1 MKKLYHL
8 FLTFALLSAAGCND
22 FLDPDDDNSYKGD
35 ELLTYIQ
42 RAEGVLLNA
51 YASVPNA
58 NQISVM
64 TDVATDNAVW
74 NTSSGNAF
82 RNIVS
87 GEWSSTNNP
96 FDKWSSAYTAIGYCN
111 LFLDELVDRVEW
123 SYSDAW
129 LCEAFRERLTAEA
142 RGLRAYYYME
152 LLTAHSGVGVNTGR
166 LLGVPMIMHPI
177 DVEEGDLDFPRD
189 TYERCVA
196 LVLEDLQFAIDHLP
210 YEYKNNSEKPEEDR
224 VYGARFANRLC
235 GRIAMALKARLLLQA
250 ASPAFNPDND
260 AAKWAAAA
268 VAAAELIDAS
278 GGIDAIDKSRIKF
291 WLDDTSREIV
301 WRKDYYTGRDWE
313 TTCFPPS
320 LLGNGRMNPTQD
332 FADAFPYRNGVPY
345 VPGNPSDPD
354 DPYAGR
360 DPRLDEYLIR
370 NGSLFKDNVIN
381 TVDGDVDGINRK
393 PSSSTTTGYYMKK
406 LMNPSVN
413 HTTGSVVTTRHFHTL
428 LRMTEV
434 YLIFAE
440 AANEAWG
447 PDGQGT
453 VGYSARDVIARIRST
468 GGITPDQYLPTVAT
482 QADMRRLI
490 RNERR
495 LELAF
500 ENQRFWDVRRWKDEQ
515 AMMRAATGTRDGGKT
530 AFEVESRVFMDYM
543 IYGPIPYDEQMKGLE
558 QNRGW

>member
-1 MKKLYHL
+1 MTEIKSAALELGTERIRKLLVQYAVPAIIAMTASSLYNMVDSIFIGHGVGPL
-8 FLTFALLSAAGCND
+8 AISGLALTFPLMNLAAAFGSLVGVGAATLISMRLGQRDYETAQRVLGNVLVLNLIIGISFGLAALL
-22 FLDPDDDNSYKGD
+22 FLDPILYFFGASEATIGYAREYMTVILLGNVVTHMYLGLNSV
-35 ELLTYIQ
+35 L
-42 RAEGVLLNA
+42 RASGHPRKSM
-51 YASVPNA
+51 YATIITVV
-58 NQISVM
+58 I
-64 TDVATDNAVW
+64 NAVLDPIFIFGFGW
-74 NTSSGNAF
+74 GVRGSAF
-82 RNIVS
+82 ATI
-87 GEWSSTNNP
+87 
-96 FDKWSSAYTAIGYCN
+96 
-111 LFLDELVDRVEW
+111 
-123 SYSDAW
+123 
-129 LCEAFRERLTAEA
+129 
-142 RGLRAYYYME
+142 
-152 LLTAHSGVGVNTGR
+152 TGQ
-166 LLGVPMIMHPI
+166 
-177 DVEEGDLDFPRD
+177 
-189 TYERCVA
+189 CVA

-260 AAKWAAAA
+260 AAKWEAAA

-381 TVDGDVDGINRK
+381 TVDGDVDGIDRK

-413 HTTGSVVTTRHFHTL
+413 HTTG
-428 LRMTEV
+428 
-434 YLIFAE
+434 
-440 AANEAWG
+440 
-447 PDGQGT
+447 
-453 VGYSARDVIARIRST
+453 
-468 GGITPDQYLPTVAT
+468 
-482 QADMRRLI
+482 
-490 RNERR
+490 
-495 LELAF
+495 
-500 ENQRFWDVRRWKDEQ
+500 
-515 AMMRAATGTRDGGKT
+515 
-530 AFEVESRVFMDYM
+530 
-543 IYGPIPYDEQMKGLE
+543 
-558 QNRGW
+558 

>member
-1 MKKLYHL
+1 
-8 FLTFALLSAAGCND
+8 
-22 FLDPDDDNSYKGD
+22 
-35 ELLTYIQ
+35 
-42 RAEGVLLNA
+42 
-51 YASVPNA
+51 
-58 NQISVM
+58 
-64 TDVATDNAVW
+64 
-74 NTSSGNAF
+74 
-82 RNIVS
+82 
-87 GEWSSTNNP
+87 
-96 FDKWSSAYTAIGYCN
+96 
-111 LFLDELVDRVEW
+111 
-123 SYSDAW
+123 
-129 LCEAFRERLTAEA
+129 
-142 RGLRAYYYME
+142 
-152 LLTAHSGVGVNTGR
+152 
-166 LLGVPMIMHPI
+166 
-177 DVEEGDLDFPRD
+177 
-189 TYERCVA
+189 
-196 LVLEDLQFAIDHLP
+196 
-210 YEYKNNSEKPEEDR
+210 
-224 VYGARFANRLC
+224 
-235 GRIAMALKARLLLQA
+235 MALKARLLLQA

-260 AAKWAAAA
+260 AAKWEAAA

-381 TVDGDVDGINRK
+381 TVDGDVDGIDRK

>member
-1 MKKLYHL
+1 
-8 FLTFALLSAAGCND
+8 
-22 FLDPDDDNSYKGD
+22 
-35 ELLTYIQ
+35 
-42 RAEGVLLNA
+42 
-51 YASVPNA
+51 
-58 NQISVM
+58 
-64 TDVATDNAVW
+64 
-74 NTSSGNAF
+74 
-82 RNIVS
+82 
-87 GEWSSTNNP
+87 
-96 FDKWSSAYTAIGYCN
+96 
-111 LFLDELVDRVEW
+111 
-123 SYSDAW
+123 
-129 LCEAFRERLTAEA
+129 
-142 RGLRAYYYME
+142 
-152 LLTAHSGVGVNTGR
+152 
-166 LLGVPMIMHPI
+166 
-177 DVEEGDLDFPRD
+177 
-189 TYERCVA
+189 
-196 LVLEDLQFAIDHLP
+196 
-210 YEYKNNSEKPEEDR
+210 
-224 VYGARFANRLC
+224 
-235 GRIAMALKARLLLQA
+235 
-250 ASPAFNPDND
+250 
-260 AAKWAAAA
+260 
-268 VAAAELIDAS
+268 
-278 GGIDAIDKSRIKF
+278 
-291 WLDDTSREIV
+291 
-301 WRKDYYTGRDWE
+301 
-313 TTCFPPS
+313 
-320 LLGNGRMNPTQD
+320 MNPTQD

-381 TVDGDVDGINRK
+381 TVDGDVDGIDRK

-515 AMMRAATGTRDGGKT
+515 AMMRAAMGTRDGGKT

>member
-1 MKKLYHL
+1 
-8 FLTFALLSAAGCND
+8 
-22 FLDPDDDNSYKGD
+22 
-35 ELLTYIQ
+35 
-42 RAEGVLLNA
+42 
-51 YASVPNA
+51 
-58 NQISVM
+58 
-64 TDVATDNAVW
+64 
-74 NTSSGNAF
+74 
-82 RNIVS
+82 
-87 GEWSSTNNP
+87 
-96 FDKWSSAYTAIGYCN
+96 
-111 LFLDELVDRVEW
+111 
-123 SYSDAW
+123 
-129 LCEAFRERLTAEA
+129 
-142 RGLRAYYYME
+142 
-152 LLTAHSGVGVNTGR
+152 
-166 LLGVPMIMHPI
+166 MIMHPI

-260 AAKWAAAA
+260 AAKWEAAA

-381 TVDGDVDGINRK
+381 TVDGDVDGIDRK